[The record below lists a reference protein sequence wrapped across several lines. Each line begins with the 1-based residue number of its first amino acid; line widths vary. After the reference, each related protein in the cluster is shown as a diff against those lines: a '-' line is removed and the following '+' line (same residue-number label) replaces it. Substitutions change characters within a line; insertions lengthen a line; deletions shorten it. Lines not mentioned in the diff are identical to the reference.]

1 MLKKAAVMVFAA
13 LTIATFAAC
22 GSSSSSEK
30 TRLDQ
35 AEATEL
41 GTQLI
46 NGYWNTLSCDDS
58 DSVEYESLLD
68 PGFQAVTVNGPMN
81 KDAVVA
87 ALAAACI
94 SSTEIKDVV
103 VTAAPDTLVVAYKAR
118 RTVNGTQSQFQ
129 QLVNVF
135 VKNGNDWDGVVS
147 ANSGNVPS

>member
-1 MLKKAAVMVFAA
+1 MLKKTAVVVLA
-13 LTIATFAAC
+13 LVAIGTFAGC
-22 GSSSSSEK
+22 GSTSSSEK

-46 NGYWNTLSCDDS
+46 NGYWNTLSCDDT

-68 PGFQAVTVNGPMN
+68 PGFQAVTVNGSMN

-94 SSTEIKDVV
+94 SSTEIKDIV
-103 VTAAPDTLVVAYKAR
+103 VTAAPDTLMVAYKAR
-118 RTVNGTQSQFQ
+118 RTVNGAQSQFQ

-135 VKNGNDWDGVVS
+135 VKNGNEWDGVVS

>member
-13 LTIATFAAC
+13 VAIATFASC

-41 GTQLI
+41 GSQLI

-68 PGFQAVTVNGPMN
+68 PGFQAVTINGPMN

-87 ALAAACI
+87 ALAATCFT
-94 SSTEIKDVV
+94 STEVKDIV
-103 VTAAPDTLVVAYKAR
+103 VTSAPDTLVVAYKAR
-118 RTVNGTQSQFQ
+118 RTANGVEGPFQ

-135 VKNGNDWDGVVS
+135 VKNGNEWDGVVS
-147 ANSGNVPS
+147 ANAGNVPS

>member
-1 MLKKAAVMVFAA
+1 MLKKSVLMVLAVVA
-13 LTIATFAAC
+13 IGTFAAC

-30 TRLDQ
+30 TTLGSS
-35 AEATEL
+35 EATEL

-46 NGYWNTLSCDDS
+46 NGYWDTLSCDDS

-68 PGFQAVTVNGPMN
+68 PGFQSVTVNGPMN

-94 SSTEIKDVV
+94 SSTEIKDIV
-103 VTAAPDTLVVAYKAR
+103 VTAAPDTLMVAYKAR
-118 RTVNGTQSQFQ
+118 RTVNGAQSQFQ

-135 VKNGNDWDGVVS
+135 VKNGNEWDGVVS
-147 ANSGNVPS
+147 ANAGNVPS